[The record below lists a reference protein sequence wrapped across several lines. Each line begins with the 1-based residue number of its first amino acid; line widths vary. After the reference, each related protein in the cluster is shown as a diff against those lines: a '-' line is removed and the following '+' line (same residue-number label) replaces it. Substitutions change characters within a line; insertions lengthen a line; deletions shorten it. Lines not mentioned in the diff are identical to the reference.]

1 MKINEEIFSNKEKAM
16 FALRQLYAKHGFS
29 MYRMS
34 KFEEFGLYAENMD
47 FLDSGQIITFT
58 DTDGMLMALKP
69 DVTLSI
75 VKNNRHIGNRIIK
88 LYYNENIYRVS
99 PKTRFFKEIMQV
111 GLECLGAV
119 DDACIS
125 EVLLLAAESM
135 KVLSDEAKL
144 DVSNLDILTQ
154 LFESCGVLIDLT
166 KHEGGH
172 PRMGCV
178 DVIPFVPIKE
188 ATTEECIELSKRVGE
203 RIAEEADLPV
213 FLYEES
219 ATAKHRQNLAKI
231 RKGQFEG
238 MAEKV
243 KEEKW
248 CPDFGGARIHPT
260 GGVVAVGARPP
271 LIAFNINLATDNVEI
286 AKNIANIIREVKG
299 GFKCVKAMGLLL
311 EDRNVAQVSINMTN
325 FNITPLHRVLELVRR
340 EAARYGVNVIGT
352 EVIGL
357 APMKAFFDAA
367 EYYLQIEDFDP
378 DVQVIENHLL

>member
-1 MKINEEIFSNKEKAM
+1 MAKIIESIPNISEGRNKEVIEACVDQIRNTPGCT
-16 FALRQLYAKHGFS
+16 L
-29 MYRMS
+29 
-34 KFEEFGLYAENMD
+34 
-47 FLDSGQIITFT
+47 LDYS
-58 DTDGMLMALKP
+58 
-69 DVTLSI
+69 
-75 VKNNRHIGNRIIK
+75 
-88 LYYNENIYRVS
+88 
-99 PKTRFFKEIMQV
+99 
-111 GLECLGAV
+111 
-119 DDACIS
+119 
-125 EVLLLAAESM
+125 
-135 KVLSDEAKL
+135 SDETHNRSVITYMGSPEACEEASVKLAKKA
-144 DVSNLDILTQ
+144 V
-154 LFESCGVLIDLT
+154 ELIDLT

-178 DVIPFVPIKE
+178 DVMPFVPIKE
-188 ATTEECIELSKRVGE
+188 ATTEDCIELSKKVGE
-203 RIAEEADLPV
+203 RIAAEADLPV
-213 FLYEES
+213 FLYEDS
-219 ATAKHRQNLAKI
+219 ATAKHS
-231 RKGQFEG
+231 
-238 MAEKV
+238 
-243 KEEKW
+243 
-248 CPDFGGARIHPT
+248 PDFGGQRIHPT

-311 EDRNVAQVSINMTN
+311 EERNVAQVSINMTN

>member
-1 MKINEEIFSNKEKAM
+1 MAKIIE
-16 FALRQLYAKHGFS
+16 
-29 MYRMS
+29 
-34 KFEEFGLYAENMD
+34 
-47 FLDSGQIITFT
+47 
-58 DTDGMLMALKP
+58 
-69 DVTLSI
+69 SI
-75 VKNNRHIGNRIIK
+75 PN
-88 LYYNENIYRVS
+88 
-99 PKTRFFKEIMQV
+99 
-111 GLECLGAV
+111 
-119 DDACIS
+119 IS
-125 EVLLLAAESM
+125 EGRNQEVVEACVDQIRNTPGCTLLDYS
-135 KVLSDEAKL
+135 SDETHNRSVITYMGSPEACEEASVKLAKKA
-144 DVSNLDILTQ
+144 V
-154 LFESCGVLIDLT
+154 ELIDLT

-178 DVIPFVPIKE
+178 DVMPFVPLKDV
-188 ATTEECIELSKRVGE
+188 TVEECVELSKKVGE
-203 RIAEEADLPV
+203 RIAAEADLPV
-213 FLYEES
+213 FLYEDS

-286 AKNIANIIREVKG
+286 AKKIANIIREVKG

-311 EDRNVAQVSINMTN
+311 EERNVAQVSINMTN
-325 FNITPLHRVLELVRR
+325 YSITPLHRVLELVRR

-357 APMKAFFDAA
+357 APMRAFLDAA

-378 DVQVIENHLL
+378 DNQVIENHLL

>member
-1 MKINEEIFSNKEKAM
+1 MAKIIE
-16 FALRQLYAKHGFS
+16 
-29 MYRMS
+29 
-34 KFEEFGLYAENMD
+34 
-47 FLDSGQIITFT
+47 
-58 DTDGMLMALKP
+58 
-69 DVTLSI
+69 SI
-75 VKNNRHIGNRIIK
+75 PN
-88 LYYNENIYRVS
+88 
-99 PKTRFFKEIMQV
+99 
-111 GLECLGAV
+111 
-119 DDACIS
+119 IS
-125 EVLLLAAESM
+125 EGRNQEVIEACVDQIRNTPGCTLLDYS
-135 KVLSDEAKL
+135 SDETHNRSVITYMGSPEACEEASVKLAKKA
-144 DVSNLDILTQ
+144 V
-154 LFESCGVLIDLT
+154 ELIDLT

-178 DVIPFVPIKE
+178 DVMPFVPLKDV
-188 ATTEECIELSKRVGE
+188 TVEECVELSKRVGE
-203 RIAEEADLPV
+203 RIAAEADLPV
-213 FLYEES
+213 FLYEDS

-260 GGVVAVGARPP
+260 GGVVAVGVRPP

-286 AKNIANIIREVKG
+286 ATKIASIIREVKG

-325 FNITPLHRVLELVRR
+325 YTITPLHRVLELVRR

-357 APMKAFFDAA
+357 APMRAFLDAA

-378 DVQVIENHLL
+378 DNQVIENHLL

>member
-1 MKINEEIFSNKEKAM
+1 MAKIIESIPNISEGRNKEVIEACVDQIRNTPGCT
-16 FALRQLYAKHGFS
+16 L
-29 MYRMS
+29 
-34 KFEEFGLYAENMD
+34 
-47 FLDSGQIITFT
+47 LDYS
-58 DTDGMLMALKP
+58 
-69 DVTLSI
+69 
-75 VKNNRHIGNRIIK
+75 
-88 LYYNENIYRVS
+88 
-99 PKTRFFKEIMQV
+99 
-111 GLECLGAV
+111 
-119 DDACIS
+119 
-125 EVLLLAAESM
+125 
-135 KVLSDEAKL
+135 SDETHNRSVITYMGSPEACEEASVKLAKKA
-144 DVSNLDILTQ
+144 V
-154 LFESCGVLIDLT
+154 ELIDLT

-188 ATTEECIELSKRVGE
+188 ATTEDCIELSKKVGE
-203 RIAEEADLPV
+203 RIAAEADLPV
-213 FLYEES
+213 FLYEDS
-219 ATAKHRQNLAKI
+219 ATAKHRKNLAKI

-311 EDRNVAQVSINMTN
+311 EERNVAQVSINMTN

-357 APMKAFFDAA
+357 APMKAFLDAA